1 MFDLL
6 PLVYSF
12 IKTYVT
18 TFFHPVYAKRLEKT
32 FKFFFHAYQVGEALR
47 YVTLLPFFTQF
58 MQNDLRKP
66 LSSSSTPTK

>member
-32 FKFFFHAYQVGEALR
+32 CKFFLHAYQVGVTLR
-47 YVTLLPFFTQF
+47 YVTLRYYLFSPSLCKTTWE
-58 MQNDLRKP
+58 NL
-66 LSSSSTPTK
+66 

>member
-32 FKFFFHAYQVGEALR
+32 FKFFFHAYQVGVTLR
-47 YVTLLPFFTQF
+47 YVTLRYYLFSPSLFKTTWE
-58 MQNDLRKP
+58 NL
-66 LSSSSTPTK
+66 

>member
-32 FKFFFHAYQVGEALR
+32 FKFFFHAYQVGSCFSAR
-47 YVTLLPFFTQF
+47 SPKT
-58 MQNDLRKP
+58 
-66 LSSSSTPTK
+66 

>member
-32 FKFFFHAYQVGEALR
+32 FKFFFHAYQVGSCFFSSFAQNLIASPN
-47 YVTLLPFFTQF
+47 VSLLILF
-58 MQNDLRKP
+58 
-66 LSSSSTPTK
+66 